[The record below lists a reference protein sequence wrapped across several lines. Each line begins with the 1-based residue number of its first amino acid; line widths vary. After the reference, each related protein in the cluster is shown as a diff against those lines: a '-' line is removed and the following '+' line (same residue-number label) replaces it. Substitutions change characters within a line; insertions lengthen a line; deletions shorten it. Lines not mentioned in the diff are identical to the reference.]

1 MDPITIAIMAVAPAL
16 ASDLVTN
23 VVKDA
28 YAGVKEIIRRK
39 WGEKSAID
47 QAITAVEAKPDS
59 KGKAAVLEEEVA
71 TVAAQND
78 PELMAAVQKLVEALQ
93 QEGIGGKAVEGIKIS
108 ISGGTVQG
116 VVGAQ
121 NVTVGSMSFGSPPP
135 SEKG

>member
-16 ASDLVTN
+16 AKNLVTN
-23 VVKDA
+23 VVTDA

-47 QAITAVEAKPDS
+47 QAIAAVEEKPDS

-71 TVAAQND
+71 ASGAAKD
-78 PELMAAVQKLVEALQ
+78 PDLMAAVQKLVEALK
-93 QEGIGGKAVEGIKIS
+93 QEGVGGKAVESIKIS

-121 NVTVGSMSFGSPPP
+121 NVNVGSMSFGAPPTD
-135 SEKG
+135 KT